1 MQTKKN
7 KRERVKK
14 SLEQNINDINRFLNK
29 EPIENDYIKYL
40 KLKYNDNFNA
50 LHKLRDKKIVVIE
63 TLNKKIA
70 NG

>member
-14 SLEQNINDINRFLNK
+14 SLEQNITDINRFLNK
-29 EPIENDYIKYL
+29 EPIENDYINYL
-40 KLKYNDNFNA
+40 KLKYKDNFNV
-50 LHKLRDKKIVVIE
+50 LQKLKDKKIVVIE
-63 TLNKKIA
+63 NLNKKIA